1 MGRAITGLS
10 AAAEQRLQERMMLR
24 LSAVYEVRYRREISR
39 AMREM
44 AAAYDSPGAQ
54 SAAKGKHAENIQ
66 RLIEGEYNAAF
77 ELFGARILDAA
88 IKSYD
93 KRELKFTDIPRTDI
107 FDEAQRQ
114 WIAANGAAK
123 VTRISGTT
131 FEQAMALINKAVAD
145 AVTEGLGTAATAA
158 LIRRRM
164 AQQAVVVSSFR
175 ARMIARTEAHT
186 AANAATHEAAIASGV
201 VTQQEWVS
209 SADERTRLDHADSN
223 GQTVGI
229 REKFNV
235 GGELLE
241 YPGDPNGSAEN
252 IINCRCAAVHVVD

>member
-10 AAAEQRLQERMMLR
+10 AVAEQRLQERMMLR
-24 LSAVYEVRYRREISR
+24 LAATYEVRFRREIARS
-39 AMREM
+39 MREM

-54 SAAKGKHAENIQ
+54 SAAKGRHAENIQ
-66 RLIEGEYNAAF
+66 RLLEGEYNAAF
-77 ELFGARILDAA
+77 EMFGARILDSA

-93 KRELKFTDIPRTDI
+93 KRELKFTGIPRTEI

-114 WIAANGAAK
+114 WIARHGAQH
-123 VTRISGTT
+123 VTQISGTT

-158 LIRRRM
+158 LIKRRM
-164 AQQAVVVSSFR
+164 AQQAVVMSSFR

-186 AANAATHEAAIASGV
+186 AANAANHEAALASGV
-201 VTQQEWVS
+201 ITQQEWVS
-209 SADERTRLDHADSN
+209 SADERTRLDHMDAN

-241 YPGDPNGSAEN
+241 YPGDPNGSAGN
-252 IINCRCAAVHVVD
+252 IINCRCVAVHVVD